1 MTKEIKS
8 AGKSYLLY
16 SRYCTGGRTHI
27 FIGYDFWKSF
37 DNANIFGLTSAVQ
50 TKLSKI
56 IAFGLY
62 VLTWWSASAKYSN
75 DNCWRTRRISTMM
88 GRYSLDERHKRS
100 TLTRC
105 FCFWSVWN
113 ILDVKNFIVS
123 LSAQGKN
130 QDRPIFLGATF
141 RPELKILR
149 LCEGVII
156 AQTG

>member
-105 FCFWSVWN
+105 FCF
-113 ILDVKNFIVS
+113 
-123 LSAQGKN
+123 
-130 QDRPIFLGATF
+130 
-141 RPELKILR
+141 
-149 LCEGVII
+149 
-156 AQTG
+156 